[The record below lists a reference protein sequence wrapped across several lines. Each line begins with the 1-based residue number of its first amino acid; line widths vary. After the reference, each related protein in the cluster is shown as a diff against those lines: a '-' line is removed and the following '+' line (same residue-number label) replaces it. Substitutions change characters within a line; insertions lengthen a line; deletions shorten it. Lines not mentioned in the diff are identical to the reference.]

1 MDPTVLALLSRPFDA
16 FPQPSAQTKAAYETK
31 TSAINTVSPTNLQHD
46 INEVKEDALWLSQT
60 ARIDETAALR
70 IVVEECQSRATARL
84 LGPLSE
90 EELAS
95 IREAAGNN
103 QFSSPITVSLASRGK
118 DAADIQTQFDK
129 EDSRRQRILLT
140 YLSERQHLL
149 KCVELLLSALGNQ
162 TTGAP
167 ANGSKGKGVSA
178 ANTWLETAGR
188 AVATQIGSLDD
199 FLLQCFNAIG
209 AFFQNLGTGSGWYQ
223 NDPKPALEEEWARS
237 QFIEATHTMEIV
249 FQIVSFQEE
258 LSASDVVLGWLNLL
272 QSYGFLDGLN
282 MVRTYQDIFT

>member
-1 MDPTVLALLSRPFDA
+1 
-16 FPQPSAQTKAAYETK
+16 
-31 TSAINTVSPTNLQHD
+31 
-46 INEVKEDALWLSQT
+46 VKEDALWLSQT

-70 IVVEECQSRATARL
+70 IVVLECQSRATARL

-149 KCVELLLSALGNQ
+149 KCVERLLSALGNQ
-162 TTGAP
+162 P
-167 ANGSKGKGVSA
+167 MGVSA
-178 ANTWLETAGR
+178 NGKKKGVPAADTWLETGGQ
-188 AVATQIGSLDD
+188 AVASQIRPLDN
-199 FLLQCFNAIG
+199 FLLQGFNAIES
-209 AFFQNLGTGSGWYQ
+209 FFQKLSTGSGWYQ
-223 NDPKPALEEEWARS
+223 NDPKPVLEDEWARS
-237 QFIEATHTMEIV
+237 QLIEATHTMEIV

-258 LSASDVVLGWLNLL
+258 LSTSDVVLGWLNLL

-282 MVRTYQDIFT
+282 MVGIDVNICA

>member
-1 MDPTVLALLSRPFDA
+1 M
-16 FPQPSAQTKAAYETK
+16 KG
-31 TSAINTVSPTNLQHD
+31 
-46 INEVKEDALWLSQT
+46 DALWLSQT
-60 ARIDETAALR
+60 ARVDETAALR
-70 IVVEECQSRATARL
+70 IVVVECQSRATARL

-103 QFSSPITVSLASRGK
+103 QFSSPVTVSLASRGK

-162 TTGAP
+162 ATGVP
-167 ANGSKGKGVSA
+167 ASGKGKRTSTVD
-178 ANTWLETAGR
+178 TWLETSGQ
-188 AVATQIGSLDD
+188 AVATQIGPLND
-199 FLLQCFNAIG
+199 FLLVCFNAIES
-209 AFFQNLGTGSGWYQ
+209 FFQKLTTGSGWYQ
-223 NDPKPALEEEWARS
+223 NDPKAVLEEEWARS
-237 QFIEATHTMEIV
+237 QLIEATHTMEIV

-258 LSASDVVLGWLNLL
+258 LSTSDVVLGWLNLL

-282 MVRTYQDIFT
+282 MVGTNVDIYT